1 MNTTFDQSGEDLW
14 VFAYG
19 SLMWRPGFDFL
30 ERRHARMV
38 GAHRALCVYSFVHRG
53 TPERPGL
60 ALQLHFLL
68 TSESMGHHDSED
80 HGWQEHRLRRR
91 LNFGRLRYGI

>member
-1 MNTTFDQSGEDLW
+1 M
-14 VFAYG
+14 
-19 SLMWRPGFDFL
+19 M
-30 ERRHARMV
+30 
-38 GAHRALCVYSFVHRG
+38 HREL
-53 TPERPGL
+53 TL